1 MKVVIHQPQFFPY
14 PGFFH
19 KLSLADKYV
28 VLDNT
33 QYDKR
38 FTNRNQISEDGKPLW
53 ITVPIN
59 KKHKFS
65 SNNQVE
71 INNEIKWQ
79 DDIWKKIYHSYKN
92 TKFFSQYEE
101 YLEKIFTKKWTFLF
115 ELNFETLKKTLE
127 WLDIQIEIIKESDLE
142 INSTSTQRLID
153 ICEQVNA
160 DTYISGKGLPNKKY
174 IEEDLFKNQNI
185 KLEFQNYSS
194 VSYQQKNVESFI
206 PDLSIL
212 DLLFNCGKE
221 ESIKILG
228 KSIGD
233 SK

>member
-212 DLLFNCGKE
+212 DLLFNCGK
-221 ESIKILG
+221 
-228 KSIGD
+228 D
-233 SK
+233 SQRIIRNV

>member
-28 VLDNT
+28 ILDNT

-38 FTNRNQISEDGKPLW
+38 FTNRNQISANTKPIW

-92 TKFFSQYEE
+92 TKFFNQYEE

-160 DTYISGKGLPNKKY
+160 DTYISGKVLPNKNY
-174 IEEDLFKNQNI
+174 IEKDLFKNKNI

-194 VSYQQKNVESFI
+194 ISYQQKNVESFI

-212 DLLFNCGKE
+212 DLLFNCGE
-221 ESIKILG
+221 
-228 KSIGD
+228 D
-233 SK
+233 SQRIIRNINKN